1 MRETSRK
8 TIKRARAL
16 RKNMT
21 KAEVLL
27 WQQLRRR
34 QMGGFK
40 FRRQMPVGPYVADF
54 ACSDRKLI
62 VEVDGATHAED
73 DEITYDTRRTGYIE
87 AQGWTVY
94 RVWNSEVY
102 ENMSGVIEGLMHVLD
117 GLDDV

>member
-8 TIKRARAL
+8 TLKRARAL

-27 WQQLRRR
+27 WQQLRRW
-34 QMGGFK
+34 QVGGFK

-73 DEITYDTRRTGYIE
+73 DEITYDARRTAYIE

-94 RVWNSEVY
+94 RVWNNEVY